1 MSSLV
6 VREPGLFTTLQDLGR
21 FGAQALGMPVAGAI
35 DMLALRLANALAGNG
50 PNMGALEVGFM
61 GPTLEIAADSLRIAV
76 VGSIQLALLQ
86 DGAEKPLATNQSH
99 RLTRGQVLKLGFV
112 SGAAYAYLA
121 VEGGFAV
128 TPFINSVSTYTRAG
142 LGGFN
147 GRKLTAGDTLPLA
160 RDAVAARSELA
171 TNSALP
177 YGASLDGNSPIRI
190 VLGPQD
196 DYFTPDAIA
205 AFLGNDY
212 TVTKEADRMGLRLD
226 GPKLNHSKGADIV
239 SDAIATGCIQVPG
252 TGAPIVLLADHQT
265 IGGYPKIATIASVD
279 LPRTGQLTPGSK
291 LRFAAVTVAQAEQL
305 RRDQE
310 QAFARLIA
318 SIAPTRP
325 AGGIDL
331 DALSNANLIDGMI
344 DAQSA
349 NDH

>member
-1 MSSLV
+1 MSGLI

-21 FGAQALGMPVAGAI
+21 FGAQQLGMPVAGAL
-35 DMLALRLANALAGNG
+35 DPLALRLANALVGNAQDSG
-50 PNMGALEVGFM
+50 GLEIGFL
-61 GPTLEIAADSLRIAV
+61 GPTLEVAADSLRIAV
-76 VGSIQLALLQ
+76 VGAIQLTLLQ
-86 DGAEKPLATNQSH
+86 DGTGKPLATNQSH
-99 RLTRGQVLKLGFV
+99 RLTRGQIVKLGFV
-112 SGAAYAYLA
+112 SGAAYGYLA

-128 TPFINSVSTYTRAG
+128 APFMHSVSTYTRAG

-147 GRKLTAGDTLPLA
+147 GRKLAAGDTLALT
-160 RDAVAARSELA
+160 RDAVAARSEV
-171 TNSALP
+171 TTSGTLP
-177 YGASLDGNSPIRI
+177 YSDGPIRV

-205 AFLGNDY
+205 AFLGNEY

-226 GPKLNHSKGADIV
+226 GPKLAHSKGADIV

-279 LPRTGQLTPGSK
+279 LARTGQLTPGSK
-291 LRFAAVTVAQAEQL
+291 LRFAAITVAQAEQL

-318 SIAPTRP
+318 SIAPARP

-331 DALSNANLIDGMI
+331 DALNNVNLIDGMI
-344 DAQSA
+344 DATR
-349 NDH
+349 